1 MVVAVYSSSHCFS
14 LASCRAPG
22 ADFSATRGRL
32 NLEADRALH
41 VGWRPSASDVHPW
54 WGVDLGGE
62 FVLTGIVT
70 QGGYEVDGARARALA
85 AAGAAH
91 PPAAAADFRQVRRP
105 AWVSRYRVLVSLD
118 GVTWDSYGPQVEGN
132 ADADTPVL
140 RQVDAHLVEPLR
152 ARYVRIAPT
161 ACAYG
166 SAPDGSAPAAAGP
179 VEKLPTACALR
190 VELLGHSPCST
201 GRCTKSGAL
210 GVRAGGVLPAAAF
223 SASSRA
229 RGATPAH
236 AGRLHAKQSVFREG
250 GWSPSPDSEHRTALT
265 APAAQ
270 TAAVAV
276 ASPMG
281 HDWLQVDL
289 GRELEVNAVATQG
302 AASRPSYVSKYELL
316 FSNDGRHWAK
326 ANRVFVGN
334 SDNLQ
339 VVKVPLPRPVLAR
352 YVRFVPVAFE
362 AAAAVSSSGADG
374 SPAGPAAAAA
384 SSNAGSYGLRV
395 EVFGPAGYRPGEIG
409 CRLQAGA
416 FCPCSDRS
424 SAPSAKEAPGAHSSC
439 GCGRTVPAL
448 LRGAWAP
455 AVGGVAVPADVLS
468 V

>member
-1 MVVAVYSSSHCFS
+1 M
-14 LASCRAPG
+14 
-22 ADFSATRGRL
+22 
-32 NLEADRALH
+32 
-41 VGWRPSASDVHPW
+41 HPW

-62 FVLTGIVT
+62 FILTGIVT
-70 QGGYEVDGARARALA
+70 QGGYEVDGARSRALA
-85 AAGAAH
+85 AAGAAGAH
-91 PPAAAADFRQVRRP
+91 PPAAGGAAHGAGAVDASAASFRQVRRP

-118 GVTWDSYGPQVEGN
+118 GVTWDSYGPEVEGN
-132 ADADTPVL
+132 ADAETPVL

-166 SAPDGSAPAAAGP
+166 SAPDGSAPAAAGA
-179 VEKLPTACALR
+179 VDHMSSACALR
-190 VELLGHSPCST
+190 VELLGHSPCAT
-201 GRCTKSGAL
+201 GRCPKSGAL

-236 AGRLHAKQSVFREG
+236 AGRLHSKQSVFREG
-250 GWSPSPDSEHRTALT
+250 GWSPSPDSDHHTGVT
-265 APAAQ
+265 APAA
-270 TAAVAV
+270 AAAVAVAV
-276 ASPMG
+276 ASPSG

-289 GRELEVNAVATQG
+289 GHELEINAVATQG
-302 AASRPSYVSKYELL
+302 AASRPAFVSKYELL

-362 AAAAVSSSGADG
+362 AAAAVAAAGGDG
-374 SPAGPAAAAA
+374 SPAGPVAAAS

-395 EVFGPAGYRPGEIG
+395 EVYGPAGYRPGEVG

-424 SAPSAKEAPGAHSSC
+424 SAPSAKEAPGAKC
-439 GCGRTVPAL
+439 GCGRTIPAL

-455 AVGGVAVPADVLS
+455 AIGGVAVPADVLS